1 MKKCAFAVLVK
12 ISKGSKWIRGIA
24 VGSDIGDVDTI
35 VTKQGRLKG
44 QPYDFKKLLGRGM
57 IWFDL
62 E

>member
-24 VGSDIGDVDTI
+24 VGGDLGDVEVI
-35 VTKQGRLKG
+35 VTNQGPLKAD
-44 QPYDFKKLLGRGM
+44 PWDFKSIHGSGM